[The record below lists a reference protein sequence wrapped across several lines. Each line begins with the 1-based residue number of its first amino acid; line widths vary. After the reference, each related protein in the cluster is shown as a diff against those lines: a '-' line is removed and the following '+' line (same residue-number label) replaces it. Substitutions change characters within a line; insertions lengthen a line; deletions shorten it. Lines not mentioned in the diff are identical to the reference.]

1 MRNIITSILISC
13 SFVAFGQ
20 PRIATSII
28 EENGERFY
36 QHKIEDGNTLWQLQ
50 QIYDVPAEVIL
61 NKNPSLKE
69 GLKVGQIVMIPIK
82 KKYDNIEDYI
92 VKEKE
97 TLYGLSMMFEISVDN
112 LIKLNPELIEGLKKG
127 QVIKVPRNV
136 TSEFEVEQES
146 EVEETG
152 NPFMIDTTYQLD
164 WENYR
169 SRNSNSHTKSS
180 AESFS
185 DSTVRYI
192 VMADETIYSISK
204 RFMVTTSD
212 LIKCNNLSS
221 NSLYEGQVLIIP
233 VKMERIDK
241 VDFGTITEEYDPE
254 SDDPLIF
261 EIKDEYNI
269 AILLPFHLDSVNSHS
284 KYLSYLSAHFYMGA
298 SMALDSLQTQGLNA
312 KVHFFDTSNDSASI
326 IKVLSEEKF
335 TDMDLVIGPLISHN
349 MDLVS
354 AYCKQH
360 KIRMVSPVS
369 SDASLLKDNRLVYA
383 SVASSITLMNGLA
396 LCILEN
402 NADDN
407 ILLIKPN
414 EANSMPLYEAFRKT
428 FVETD
433 FDGDRPNLIETTVD
447 GFKTYIKRGVNTR
460 FIVPTLDRHT
470 AVKFMNNLNKS
481 SFRSNADNLFVYG
494 TREWLNYT
502 EINNIYKNRYNFH
515 YVSSNMEDYYSELA
529 INMNRAYR
537 SIFKTDMSKL
547 SMQAYDVVLYY
558 LSCFFLDGKKQHLLM
573 NDFNMRQVSQGDGY
587 ENSKMFLIEQE
598 EFELIKSR
606 ELN

>member
-1 MRNIITSILISC
+1 MRNILTSILLSC

-20 PRIATSII
+20 SSSASII

-36 QHKIEDGNTLWQLQ
+36 QHKVEVGNTLWVLQ
-50 QIYDVPAEVIL
+50 QIYDVPVEVIL
-61 NKNPSLKE
+61 SKNPSLKE
-69 GLKVGQIVMIPIK
+69 GLKLGQIVMIPIK
-82 KKYDNIEDYI
+82 KKHDNIEDYI
-92 VKEKE
+92 VKDKE
-97 TLYGLSMMFEISVDN
+97 TLYGLSMTFEISVDE
-112 LIKLNPELIEGLKKG
+112 LIKLNPELLEGLKKG
-127 QVIKVPRNV
+127 QVIKVPRYV
-136 TSEFEVEQES
+136 TSEVKVEQEP
-146 EVEETG
+146 EVEEIE
-152 NPFMIDTTYQLD
+152 NPFVIDTAT
-164 WENYR
+164 
-169 SRNSNSHTKSS
+169 RNSIREE
-180 AESFS
+180 AAVSFS

-204 RFMVTTSD
+204 RFMVTISD
-212 LIKCNNLSS
+212 LIKDNNLSS

-241 VDFGTITEEYDPE
+241 VDFGVITEEYDPDN
-254 SDDPLIF
+254 DDPLIF
-261 EIKDEYNI
+261 KIKDEYDI
-269 AILLPFHLDSVNSHS
+269 AILLPFHLDPSTGYS
-284 KYLSYLSAHFYMGA
+284 KYLSYLSAQFYMGA
-298 SMALDSLQTQGLNA
+298 SMALDSLQAQGLNA

-326 IKVLSEEKF
+326 IKILSEEKF
-335 TDMDLVIGPLISHN
+335 TDMDLVIGPLVSDH

-354 AYCKQH
+354 AYCKQQ

-383 SVASSITLMNGLA
+383 SVASNISLMNGLA

-460 FIVPTLDRHT
+460 FVLPTLDRGT

-494 TREWLNYT
+494 TREWLTFT
-502 EINNIYKNRYNFH
+502 EIKNIYKNRYNFH
-515 YVSSNMEDYYSELA
+515 FVSSNMEDYYSELA

-573 NDFNMRQVSQGDGY
+573 NDFNMRQVSQDDGY
-587 ENSKMFLIEQE
+587 ENSKIFLIEQE
-598 EFELIKSR
+598 EFELIKSG
-606 ELN
+606 ESN

>member
-1 MRNIITSILISC
+1 MRNILTSILLSC

-20 PRIATSII
+20 SSSASII

-36 QHKIEDGNTLWQLQ
+36 QHKVEVGNTLWVLQ
-50 QIYDVPAEVIL
+50 QIYDVPVEVIL
-61 NKNPSLKE
+61 SKNPSLKE
-69 GLKVGQIVMIPIK
+69 GLKLGQIVMIPIK
-82 KKYDNIEDYI
+82 KKHDNIEDYI
-92 VKEKE
+92 VKDKE
-97 TLYGLSMMFEISVDN
+97 TLYGLSMTFEISVDE

-127 QVIKVPRNV
+127 QAIKVPRYV
-136 TSEFEVEQES
+136 TSEVKVEQEP
-146 EVEETG
+146 EVEEIE
-152 NPFMIDTTYQLD
+152 NPFVIDTAT
-164 WENYR
+164 
-169 SRNSNSHTKSS
+169 RNSIREE
-180 AESFS
+180 AAVSFS

-204 RFMVTTSD
+204 RFMVTISD
-212 LIKCNNLSS
+212 LIKDNNLSS

-241 VDFGTITEEYDPE
+241 VDFGVITEEYDPDN
-254 SDDPLIF
+254 DDPLIF
-261 EIKDEYNI
+261 KIKDEYDI
-269 AILLPFHLDSVNSHS
+269 AILLPFHLDPSTGYS
-284 KYLSYLSAHFYMGA
+284 KYLSYLSAQFYMGA
-298 SMALDSLQTQGLNA
+298 SMALDSLQAQGLNA

-326 IKVLSEEKF
+326 IKILSEEKF
-335 TDMDLVIGPLISHN
+335 TDMDLVIGPLVSDH

-354 AYCKQH
+354 AYCKQQ

-383 SVASSITLMNGLA
+383 SVASNISLMNGLA

-460 FIVPTLDRHT
+460 FVLPTLDRGT

-494 TREWLNYT
+494 TREWLTFT
-502 EINNIYKNRYNFH
+502 EIKNIYKNRYNFH
-515 YVSSNMEDYYSELA
+515 FVSSNMEDYYSELA

-573 NDFNMRQVSQGDGY
+573 NDFNMRQVSQDDGY
-587 ENSKMFLIEQE
+587 ENSKIFLIEQE
-598 EFELIKSR
+598 EFELIKSG
-606 ELN
+606 ESN

>member
-1 MRNIITSILISC
+1 MRNILTSILISC

-20 PRIATSII
+20 PSIASII

-36 QHKIEDGNTLWQLQ
+36 QHKVEDGNTLWVLQ
-50 QIYDVPAEVIL
+50 QIYDVPVEVIL
-61 NKNPSLKE
+61 SKNPSLKE
-69 GLKVGQIVMIPIK
+69 GLKLGQIVMIPIK

-92 VKEKE
+92 VKDKE
-97 TLYGLSMMFEISVDN
+97 TLYGLSMTFEMSVDE
-112 LIKLNPELIEGLKKG
+112 LIKLNPDLIEGLKKG
-127 QVIKVPRNV
+127 QVIKVPRYA
-136 TSEFEVEQES
+136 TSEVKVEQES
-146 EVEETG
+146 EVEEIE
-152 NPFMIDTTYQLD
+152 NPFVIDTTT
-164 WENYR
+164 
-169 SRNSNSHTKSS
+169 RNSIREE
-180 AESFS
+180 AAVSFS

-212 LIKCNNLSS
+212 LIKDNNLSS

-233 VKMERIDK
+233 VKMERIDE
-241 VDFGTITEEYDPE
+241 VDFGVITEEYDPE

-261 EIKDEYNI
+261 EIKDEYSI
-269 AILLPFHLDSVNSHS
+269 AILLPFHLDPATGYS
-284 KYLSYLSAHFYMGA
+284 KYLSYLSAQFYMGA
-298 SMALDSLQTQGLNA
+298 SMALDSLQAQGLNA

-335 TDMDLVIGPLISHN
+335 TDMDLVIGPLVSDY

-383 SVASSITLMNGLA
+383 SVASNISLMNGLA
-396 LCILEN
+396 LYILEN

-460 FIVPTLDRHT
+460 FVLPTLNRGT

-494 TREWLNYT
+494 TKEWLTFT

-573 NDFNMRQVSQGDGY
+573 NDFNMRQVSQDDGY
-587 ENSKMFLIEQE
+587 ENSKIFLIEQE

-606 ELN
+606 ESN